1 MSLIRLAAR
10 SAWALPV
17 LLVLL
22 CGHQVKV
29 AVDLTSTRTNGTA
42 ATAEVLDVHLERR
55 VDVTYDYISL
65 RVPLSDG
72 GTLTKEKLA
81 LPHSLVPALQEK
93 ETVAVRVQPGAAR
106 EVVVTEAIGSTTVV
120 DTQRRIA
127 MMNAAI
133 SFAAALLFGIGIF
146 YWNRVLGT
154 TGDPA
159 ERGVTEPDPDHPAR
173 QVVR

>member
-1 MSLIRLAAR
+1 MSLLRIAAR

-17 LLVLL
+17 LLVVL
-22 CGHQVKV
+22 CGHQAKV
-29 AVDLTSTRTNGTA
+29 AGDLTLTRTEGTE
-42 ATAEVLDVHLERR
+42 ATAQVLDVHVERR

-65 RVPLSDG
+65 QVPLPDG
-72 GTLTKEKLA
+72 STLTKDRLA

-93 ETVAVRVQPGAAR
+93 ETVSVRVQPGAAR

-133 SFAAALLFGIGIF
+133 SLGAALLFAVGIF
-146 YWNRVLGT
+146 YWNRTLQT

-159 ERGVTEPDPDHPAR
+159 ERGVTGPDPGHPAR